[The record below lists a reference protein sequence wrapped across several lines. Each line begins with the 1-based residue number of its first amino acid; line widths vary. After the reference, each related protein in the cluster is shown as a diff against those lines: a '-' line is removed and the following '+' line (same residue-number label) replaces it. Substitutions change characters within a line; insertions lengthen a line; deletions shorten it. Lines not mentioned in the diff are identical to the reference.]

1 MVFAGYDW
9 AWYWRDLWWLI
20 YWLRCRQIW
29 NKNSYRMQFYH
40 NYPNECN
47 NFGVYL
53 IVRIQLSPLD
63 NVLHLGISRQW
74 SELLAPRNA
83 WFWVWKLCKW
93 SFLSILHLSMPRLLN
108 FLNNWSI
115 CLRSSLLLVVYYS
128 CGNN

>member
-40 NYPNECN
+40 HYPNECN

-83 WFWVWKLCKW
+83 WF
-93 SFLSILHLSMPRLLN
+93 
-108 FLNNWSI
+108 
-115 CLRSSLLLVVYYS
+115 
-128 CGNN
+128 